1 MRQYVESEIRD
12 HYRVLTEYLIEKNLS
27 ITTMESATS
36 GQIASLITDTEG
48 ASAVMK
54 GAFITYS
61 NEAKI
66 LQGVPEEIIDRY
78 SVYSI
83 ETAKEMARACREAY
97 RADIGIG
104 VTGTMGNIDPANAQ
118 SSSIGEVYFALS
130 LKDQIKGYHIQLP
143 AQPSRLA
150 YKLAVAEEVYQELRK
165 VLGI

>member
-1 MRQYVESEIRD
+1 MRQYVESEIRE
-12 HYRVLTEYLIEKNLS
+12 HYRVLTEYLIKHNLC

-36 GQIASLITDTEG
+36 GQIASLITDTQG
-48 ASAVMK
+48 ASAIMK

-104 VTGTMGNIDPANAQ
+104 VTGTMGNIDPANEK
-118 SSSIGEVYFALS
+118 SSSIGEVYFAIS
-130 LKDQIKGYHIQLP
+130 LNNEIRGYHIQLP
-143 AQPSRLA
+143 VQPSRLA

-165 VLGI
+165 LLRM

>member
-1 MRQYVESEIRD
+1 MRQYVESEIRE
-12 HYRVLTEYLIEKNLS
+12 HYRLLTEYLIRHNLY

-36 GQIASLITDTEG
+36 GQIASLITDTQG
-48 ASAVMK
+48 ASAIMK

-66 LQGVPEEIIDRY
+66 LQGVPEEVIDRY

-97 RADIGIG
+97 GADVGIG
-104 VTGTMGNIDPANAQ
+104 VTGTMGNIDPANAK
-118 SSSIGEVYFALS
+118 SSSIGEVYFAIS
-130 LKDQIKGYHIQLP
+130 LNNEIKGYHIQLP

-165 VLGI
+165 LLKI